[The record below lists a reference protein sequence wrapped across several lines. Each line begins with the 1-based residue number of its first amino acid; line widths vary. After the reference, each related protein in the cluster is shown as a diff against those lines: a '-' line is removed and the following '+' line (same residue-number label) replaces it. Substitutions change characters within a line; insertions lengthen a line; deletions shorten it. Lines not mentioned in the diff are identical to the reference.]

1 MNVVILGAGES
12 GIGAALLAKKNKYK
26 VFVSE
31 FGIIKDHY
39 RNELI
44 DNKIDFEE
52 SGHDFERLRLADV
65 VIKSPGVPSRA
76 DVVVKLKS
84 MKKRIISEIEFA
96 ASFSSGHIL
105 AITGS
110 NGKTTTTS
118 LLYHML
124 QEAELDVKVAGNI
137 GQSMARQLADGDC
150 KYWVLELS
158 SFQLDDID
166 TFRANIAIILN
177 ITPDHLDRYNYDINK
192 YAASKLQICKN
203 QSVHDVLIYNSRD
216 ERILAAV
223 QDQNILSQKVSIDP
237 ETLKNNVSSTDENL
251 IFEMNLIG
259 KHNVFNAACAVA
271 AARIVGIDEPTI
283 AKSLRSFE
291 PIEHRLE
298 LVATIDGVKYIN
310 DSKATNV
317 DSVFYALDA
326 MQSKV
331 IWIAGGT
338 DKGNDYEAIRYLV
351 ESKVKA
357 LICLGIDNHK
367 LISAFADSISI
378 DETRSVT
385 EAIQMAAHWANPGDT
400 VLLSP
405 ACASFDLFK
414 NYEDRGRKFKEAVWK
429 LKE

>member
-1 MNVVILGAGES
+1 MNIVILGAGES
-12 GIGAALLAKKNKYK
+12 GVGAALLAKKNKYQ

-31 FGIIKDHY
+31 FGIIKDSY
-39 RNELI
+39 RQELI
-44 DNKIDFEE
+44 DNKINFEE
-52 SGHDFERLRLADV
+52 SGHDFERLSLADV
-65 VIKSPGVPSRA
+65 VIKSPGIPERA
-76 DVVVKLKS
+76 DVIMKLRA

-96 ASFSSGHIL
+96 AAYCSGKIL

-124 QEAELDVKVAGNI
+124 FTAGMDVQVAGNI
-137 GQSMARQLADGDC
+137 GQSMARQLANRDSQ
-150 KYWVLELS
+150 YWVLELS

-166 TFRANIAIILN
+166 TFRPDVAILLN
-177 ITPDHLDRYNYDINK
+177 ITPDHLDRYSYDIHK
-192 YAASKLQICKN
+192 YASSKLQICKN
-203 QSVHDVLIYNSRD
+203 QSIQDVLIYNSRD
-216 ERILAAV
+216 ERILAGMR
-223 QDQNILSQKVSIDP
+223 DLNIQSQMVSMDP
-237 ETLKNNVSSTDENL
+237 ETLKNKVSSTDEKV

-259 KHNVFNAACAVA
+259 KHNVFNAACAVE
-271 AARIVGIDEPTI
+271 AARIVGLDEPTI
-283 AKSLRSFE
+283 AKALLSFQ

-298 LVATIDGVKYIN
+298 SVARINGVLYIN

-326 MQSKV
+326 MESRV

-338 DKGNDYEAIRYLV
+338 DKGNDYESIRYLV
-351 ESKVKA
+351 ENKVKA
-357 LICLGIDNHK
+357 LICLGIDNEK
-367 LISAFADSISI
+367 LIRAFVESLSI

-385 EAIQMAAHWANPGDT
+385 DAVNMAASWAQPGDV

-414 NYEDRGRKFKEAVWK
+414 NYEDRGRQFKEAVWK
-429 LKE
+429 LQE